1 MRLSVTDR
9 CQAPEPGVR
18 WSCEGPV
25 DTARYSDEEDRAYL
39 QENQGV
45 KKACVWTKSE

>member
-1 MRLSVTDR
+1 MRLSVTER
-9 CQAPEPGVR
+9 RQAPEPSVGQ
-18 WSCEGPV
+18 SCEGPV

-45 KKACVWTKSE
+45 KKACVRAKSE